1 MGQHKMI
8 CLVSRSIYFK
18 TVTSTLKRGLIFAQ
32 TVAQAQLMEACE
44 RPVEPF
50 NVPVFEAES
59 VNFKHVVALSQVPL
73 ISV

>member
-1 MGQHKMI
+1 MI

-18 TVTSTLKRGLIFAQ
+18 TVTSTLKSGLILAQ
-32 TVAQAQLMEACE
+32 MVAQAQLMEGCE
-44 RPVEPF
+44 HPGEPF
-50 NVPVFEAES
+50 NFPVFEAES